1 MLPESEAE
9 VHLGVELLCELV
21 LGVEILK
28 ESLDLV
34 DIEAF
39 KESRDNLTYG
49 LS

>member
-1 MLPESEAE
+1 MLPKPEAE

-21 LGVEILK
+21 LGVEVLK

-34 DIEAF
+34 DIEAL